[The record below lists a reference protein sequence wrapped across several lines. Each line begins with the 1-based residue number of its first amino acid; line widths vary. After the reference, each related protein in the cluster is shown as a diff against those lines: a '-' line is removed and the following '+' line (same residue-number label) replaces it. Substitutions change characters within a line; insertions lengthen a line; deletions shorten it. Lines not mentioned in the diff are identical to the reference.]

1 MLPPLTSLG
10 VNANGQKSLT
20 GGVESLVGALEP
32 FKDWDSGD
40 LAEWLEGTRIHRET
54 GVFPEPTKSK
64 SGRGRAGTTPKPP
77 KPPKKTTAEVVESLR
92 ELQGRSGDIDPSR
105 VKAEVDALSGMTVA
119 QLKEVHKEFL
129 SVVVG
134 KTKPELLNAIRKR
147 INDHRASRDRVDGI
161 LAQ

>member
-1 MLPPLTSLG
+1 M
-10 VNANGQKSLT
+10 
-20 GGVESLVGALEP
+20 LVGALEP

-40 LAEWLEGTRIHRET
+40 LAEWLKGTQIHRDT
-54 GVFPEPTKSK
+54 GVFPDPPKLK
-64 SGRGRAGTTPKPP
+64 SGGSRAGMTP

-105 VKAEVDALSGMTVA
+105 VKAEVDALNGMTVA
-119 QLKEVHKEFL
+119 QLKEVQKEFL